1 MADALRVAFAG
12 TPPFAATALAAI
24 LDAGHDV
31 ALVLTQPDRPQGRGL
46 KLAPSA
52 VKALAV
58 ERGLPVLQPPTL
70 KAAPLPAGTKVDVL
84 IVAAYGLILP
94 QAMLDWPRHGAINI
108 HASLLPRW
116 RGAAPIPRALLAGD
130 GETGISIMQM
140 DAGLD
145 TGPVIERVVVPIAP
159 RDTAGALTGRLAAA
173 GAKAIVRTLATLA
186 NAGALVA
193 QPQDASAASYAG
205 KIERADAA
213 IRWNDDAATI
223 DRAIR
228 AFNPAPGAFARL
240 QGATIKIWA
249 AEPASGSPGP
259 AGRIVS
265 ADGNGLLVACGRG
278 ALRVREL
285 QRAGGRRLSAAAF
298 LAGHPV
304 AAGTTFDA
312 AAD

>member
-1 MADALRVAFAG
+1 VADALRVAFAG

-24 LDAGHDV
+24 LEAGHDV

-116 RGAAPIPRALLAGD
+116 RGAAPIQRALLAGD

-159 RDTAGALTGRLAAA
+159 RDTAGALTDRLAAA
-173 GAKAIVRTLATLA
+173 GAEAIVRTLATLA
-186 NAGALVA
+186 NAGALAA

-213 IRWNDDAATI
+213 IHWDDDAATI

-249 AEPASGSPGP
+249 AEPVSGSPGP